1 MQYVMS
7 IIGIIAVLGLCFA
20 LSNNKSK
27 INFRAIA
34 IMIGFQILIGWFMF
48 ATKIGQQI
56 IIFISKVF
64 NKLIKL
70 GTTGVDF
77 LFNGIHRDFVFFL
90 NVLLLFFSQHY
101 FQSLVIWVFYH
112 SSFALSAVLF
122 QNYWFTTC

>member
-77 LFNGIHRDFVFFL
+77 SLMEFTEILSFLKRIINYRIFLSTTFNL
-90 NVLLLFFSQHY
+90 
-101 FQSLVIWVFYH
+101 
-112 SSFALSAVLF
+112 
-122 QNYWFTTC
+122 